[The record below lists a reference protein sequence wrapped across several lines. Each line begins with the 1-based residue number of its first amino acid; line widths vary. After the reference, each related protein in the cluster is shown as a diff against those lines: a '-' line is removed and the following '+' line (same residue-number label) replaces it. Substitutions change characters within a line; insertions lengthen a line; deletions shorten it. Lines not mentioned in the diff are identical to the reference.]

1 MSIKVL
7 IADDHGIVREGLH
20 SLIGKQ
26 SDMEIVGEADD
37 GRKAL
42 ELVRELEPDVV
53 IMDISMP
60 NLNGV
65 DATSHIVREFPK
77 TKVIALS
84 MHSSSMFVADMIK
97 AGASGYILKD
107 CLFDEL
113 ATAIKTVFEGGVH
126 LSKDVMGL
134 VVDDYMNRL
143 SGVGGLP
150 SNSLTAS
157 LTTREREVL
166 QLIGEGKNTK
176 EIAQTLHVTTKAI
189 EANRRKIMD
198 KLNSHSTADLV
209 RWALLGGLTSLDLN
223 LHEKK

>member
-1 MSIKVL
+1 MMSIKVL

-42 ELVRELEPDVV
+42 ELVKELEPDVV
-53 IMDISMP
+53 VMDISMP

-65 DATSHIVREFPK
+65 DATYQIVREHPK
-77 TKVIALS
+77 VKVIALS

-113 ATAIKTVFEGGVH
+113 AKAIRTVYEGGVH
-126 LSKDVMGL
+126 LSQDVVSL
-134 VVDDYMNRL
+134 VVGDYMNRL

-150 SNSLTAS
+150 LESLS
-157 LTTREREVL
+157 EREREVL

-176 EIAQTLHVTTKAI
+176 QIAQILHVTTKAI
-189 EANRRKIMD
+189 DANRRKIME
-198 KLNSHSTADLV
+198 KLHRQGTADLV
-209 RWALLGGLTSLDLN
+209 RWAILGGLTSLEM
-223 LHEKK
+223 HQPE

>member
-1 MSIKVL
+1 MSIRVL
-7 IADDHGIVREGLH
+7 IADDHGIVREGLN
-20 SLIGKQ
+20 SMIGKQ
-26 SDMEIVGEADD
+26 PDMEIVGEAED

-53 IMDISMP
+53 VMDISMP

-65 DATSHIVREFPK
+65 DATCQIVRDYPK
-77 TKVIALS
+77 IKVIALS
-84 MHSSSMFVADMIK
+84 MHSSSMFVSDMIK

-113 ATAIKTVFEGGVH
+113 ATAIRTVNNGGVH
-126 LSKDVMGL
+126 LSKEVVGL
-134 VVDDYMNRL
+134 VVGDYMNRL

-150 SNSLTAS
+150 LESLS
-157 LTTREREVL
+157 EREREVL

-209 RWALLGGLTSLDLN
+209 RWAILGGLASLEIN
-223 LHEKK
+223 KPE

>member
-1 MSIKVL
+1 MMSIKVL

-42 ELVRELEPDVV
+42 ELVKELEPDVV
-53 IMDISMP
+53 VMDISMP

-65 DATSHIVREFPK
+65 DATYQIVREHPK
-77 TKVIALS
+77 VKVIALS

-107 CLFDEL
+107 CLFNEL
-113 ATAIKTVFEGGVH
+113 AKAIRTVHEGGVH
-126 LSKDVMGL
+126 LSQDVVSL
-134 VVDDYMNRL
+134 VVGDYMNRL

-150 SNSLTAS
+150 LESLS
-157 LTTREREVL
+157 EREREVL

-176 EIAQTLHVTTKAI
+176 QIAQILHVTTKAI
-189 EANRRKIMD
+189 DANRRKIME
-198 KLNSHSTADLV
+198 KLHSQGTADLV
-209 RWALLGGLTSLDLN
+209 RWAILGGLTSLEM
-223 LHEKK
+223 HQPE